1 MAKRK
6 NSMSEGK
13 KNIIAALLQEY
24 DIESAEDI
32 QEALKDLLGGTIQSM
47 LEAEMDQH
55 LGYEPYERNDNE
67 NSRNGTKPKKIRSTY
82 GETEINVPQDRESTF
97 EPQIVKKRQKDI
109 SSIEGKI
116 IAMYARG
123 LTTRQISDQIE
134 DIYGF
139 EVSEGMVSDITN
151 KLLPEI
157 EEWQHRPLSSIYPI
171 VFIDAVHFSVR
182 ENSVIKKLA
191 AYIILGI
198 NEDGQ
203 KDVLSI
209 NIGQNESSKYWLS
222 VLNELKNRGVKDIL
236 VLCAD
241 GLSGI
246 KESISV
252 AFPDTEYQ
260 RCIVHQVRNTLKYV
274 ADKDKKEFATDL
286 KTIYHAPNEELGH
299 ERMERITN
307 KWQDRY
313 PNAMKSWSTNWD
325 VISPI
330 FKFSADVRK
339 VIYTTNSIESL
350 NSTYRRLNRQRSVF
364 PNDTALLKALY
375 LATFEA
381 TKKWTMVLKNW
392 GKVYGELSI
401 MYEGRLHQ

>member
-1 MAKRK
+1 MVKRK
-6 NSMSEGK
+6 SLMSEGK

-24 DIESAEDI
+24 DIQSAEDI

-47 LEAEMDQH
+47 MEAEMDQH
-55 LGYEPYERNDNE
+55 LGYEPYERTGNT
-67 NSRNGTKPKKIRSTY
+67 NSRNGRKPKSIRSKY
-82 GETEINVPQDRESTF
+82 GEMEIEVPQDRESTF

-109 SSIEGKI
+109 SGIEEKI
-116 IAMYARG
+116 IAMYAKG
-123 LTTRQISDQIE
+123 LSTRQISDQIE

-182 ENSVIKKLA
+182 DNNVIKKLA

-209 NIGQNESSKYWLS
+209 NVGQNESSKYWLS
-222 VLNELKNRGVKDIL
+222 VLNELKNRGVRDIL
-236 VLCAD
+236 ILCAD

-246 KESISV
+246 KESIAV

-274 ADKDKKEFATDL
+274 ADKDKKEFANDL
-286 KTIYHAPNEELGH
+286 KTIYHAPTEETGH
-299 ERMERITN
+299 ERMERIAD

-313 PNAMKSWSTNWD
+313 PNAMKSWATNWD

-330 FKFSADVRK
+330 FKFSSDVRK

-364 PNDTALLKALY
+364 PSETALLKALY

-381 TKKWTMVLKNW
+381 TKKWTQILRNW